1 MSRRDTILM
10 APVAV
15 AAALLAG
22 APAAPAD
29 EFPDNSIEI
38 TELFGAG
45 SSSDLTARVVAEGMS
60 EELGVPVVVV
70 NRPGGGG
77 AVGYS
82 HVNSQPATGYDLV
95 WMSDSVLTTHHSG
108 NIDFD
113 YTSFTPIARVCQE
126 VPALAVHTE
135 SGWDT
140 FEDFVAAANE
150 RPGEMKVGIS
160 GRGSFT
166 HLASEALFNEAGIET
181 RYVPYGKGNAAVEL
195 LGRRIDAALQW
206 PSVFKSHAD
215 AGDLRMLVVTSQNP
229 VPSVPDVPTAQDEGH
244 DVNLVLWRGVAAPAG
259 TPAEAVEKLE
269 AAVEA
274 AVASEQFEQASER
287 IGCLPAF
294 LPADGFA
301 DFIAQKDQEIASI
314 MEGLDIKRQ

>member
-10 APVAV
+10 ASVAV

-29 EFPDNSIEI
+29 DFPEDSVEI

-45 SSSDLTARVVAEGMS
+45 SSSDLTARVVAEGMAA
-60 EELGVPVVVV
+60 ELGVPVVVV

-95 WMSDSVLTTHHSG
+95 WMSDSVLTTYHSG
-108 NIDFD
+108 NMDFD
-113 YTSFTPIARVCQE
+113 YTAFTPIARVCQE

-135 SGWDT
+135 SGWST
-140 FEDFVAAANE
+140 FDDFVAAAKE

-166 HLASEALFNEAGIET
+166 HLTSEALFNEAGIEA

-206 PSVFKSHAD
+206 PSVFKSHAE
-215 AGDLRMLVVTSQNP
+215 AGDLRMLVVTSADP
-229 VPSVPDVPTAQDEGH
+229 VPSVPDVPTAQDGGH

-259 TPAEAVEKLE
+259 TPAEAVERLE

-274 AVASEQFEQASER
+274 AVASEQFKEASGR

-294 LPADGFA
+294 LPADEFA

-314 MEGLDIKRQ
+314 MEGLEIKKQ

>member
-1 MSRRDTILM
+1 MLRRDTILI
-10 APVAV
+10 ASVAV

-29 EFPDNSIEI
+29 EFPDNPIEI

-82 HVNSQPATGYDLV
+82 HVNNQPAAGYDLV
-95 WMSDSVLTTHHSG
+95 WMSDSVLTTYHSG

-113 YTSFTPIARVCQE
+113 YSAFTPIARVCQE

-135 SGWDT
+135 SGWST
-140 FEDFVAAANE
+140 FEDFVAAAKE

-166 HLASEALFNEAGIET
+166 HLASEALFTEAGIET

-215 AGDLRMLVVTSQNP
+215 AGDLHMLVVTSENP

-274 AVASEQFEQASER
+274 AVASEQFKEASER

-294 LPADGFA
+294 LPADEFA